1 MRAQPCHSA
10 LVELNGHCGVG
21 GFGARTS
28 FAADSSITG
37 ETRSL
42 RINSRCCAAVAPK
55 QSFLLSKKKKA
66 ILVVVHVL
74 PALSL
79 IIANSRGSSG
89 EAGMIPEGRSRMNR
103 EPRRDARGLDV
114 VLRPAAC
121 AATGL
126 FTCSWPR
133 GTLLS
138 DTGDV
143 VLACA
148 PGTSSYHASARILA
162 WQRRAPVQPSPMPP
176 CMFRSGARQ
185 RHSRR
190 ESPSGHSYCS
200 SLVHLSV

>member
-1 MRAQPCHSA
+1 MAIVVWVA
-10 LVELNGHCGVG
+10 LGLALASQQTAASLGRPDLCGLIP
-21 GFGARTS
+21 GAVLPLLQS
-28 FAADSSITG
+28 NPS
-37 ETRSL
+37 
-42 RINSRCCAAVAPK
+42 CC
-55 QSFLLSKKKKA
+55 QKKKA

-190 ESPSGHSYCS
+190 ESPSGGHSYCS

>member
-1 MRAQPCHSA
+1 MAIVVWVA
-10 LVELNGHCGVG
+10 LGLALASQQTAASLGRPDLCGLIP
-21 GFGARTS
+21 GAVLPLLQS
-28 FAADSSITG
+28 NPS
-37 ETRSL
+37 
-42 RINSRCCAAVAPK
+42 CC
-55 QSFLLSKKKKA
+55 QKKKA

-103 EPRRDARGLDV
+103 EPRRDARGLEV

>member
-1 MRAQPCHSA
+1 MAIVVWVA
-10 LVELNGHCGVG
+10 LGLALASQQTAASLGRPDLCGLIP
-21 GFGARTS
+21 GAVLPLLQS
-28 FAADSSITG
+28 NPS
-37 ETRSL
+37 
-42 RINSRCCAAVAPK
+42 CC
-55 QSFLLSKKKKA
+55 QKKKA

-103 EPRRDARGLDV
+103 EPRRDARGLEV

-190 ESPSGHSYCS
+190 ESPSGGHSYCS

>member
-1 MRAQPCHSA
+1 MGLA
-10 LVELNGHCGVG
+10 LASQQTAASLGRPDLCGLIP
-21 GFGARTS
+21 GAVLPLLQS
-28 FAADSSITG
+28 NPS
-37 ETRSL
+37 
-42 RINSRCCAAVAPK
+42 CC
-55 QSFLLSKKKKA
+55 QKKKA